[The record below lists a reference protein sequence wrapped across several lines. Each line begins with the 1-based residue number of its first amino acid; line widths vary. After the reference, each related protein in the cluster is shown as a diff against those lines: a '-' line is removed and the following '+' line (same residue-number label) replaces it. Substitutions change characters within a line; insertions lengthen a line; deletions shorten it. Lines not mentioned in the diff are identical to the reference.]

1 MPHPSRHLSDVPPI
15 NDAVSTQEWVI
26 LGIPAVV
33 WYLAVVVI
41 IVFIIV
47 LVFATVT
54 MRGSKDA
61 GRQP

>member
-1 MPHPSRHLSDVPPI
+1 MSDVPPI